1 MRTGRLDLQIE
12 IYRDTKASLVVWDVC
27 VRVPVRDSR
36 ARVSWRQSQTSPAL
50 IFVSACISTGQ
61 VVHSDGQEDVE
72 QDV

>member
-61 VVHSDGQEDVE
+61 VVHSDGKKHIQ
-72 QDV
+72 